1 MRDVYVP
8 PPVTWFQRLFEAIRP
23 SKPEPTVRLI
33 GPPRMISDE
42 TGSRMIASHI
52 LNATPYRRISR

>member
-8 PPVTWFQRLFEAIRP
+8 PPATWWQRVREALRP

-33 GPPRMISDE
+33 GPPRYTSDE
-42 TGSRMIASHI
+42 VASRMIASHI
-52 LNATPYRRISR
+52 LNATPYRRIGK